1 MKRFTAL
8 VCFILVLA
16 MLPLP
21 AGAISSGFF
30 SNHTD
35 WHFDLTK
42 EPDRAMTVE
51 ELIALSTAYSYWT
64 TGADTGTLPK
74 DKNGRLP
81 SDWAAPYIRNEYAKG
96 TFDPSLIAYD
106 APATLGF
113 WIQFAAGCKGL
124 YSYNARNLYEFS
136 GTAGLTP
143 EQIMLMS
150 AAVDYGLVSYRQG
163 MDVSVTLLRK
173 DLEKKYLI
181 PAGAL
186 AEPADF
192 IRRANG
198 CKYSMLFFEDCYNET
213 EKTRQQ
219 LELVK
224 KYGDCF
230 NLINLDVLALQE
242 DGSAGYFVARNP
254 ARPPDSIGFNPYHLE
269 LIDYCR
275 KNGIKIVAGA
285 VTNKETAMKVLKSD
299 PSAVDKAAKELA
311 DYVEKYDLDGL
322 DLTIEFYDNEY
333 RSAYSALLRALAKE
347 LHSKNRLLIATI
359 GPSARSVD
367 EANTLYDYKVINEC
381 ADLVTLTLYDDH
393 SARAYMGFGGT
404 PGELSAY
411 EYARRRLIYAI
422 ANFGPEKVIVSVGT
436 YGVDYNLTKHTA
448 ENLTRA
454 EVFSRMQETGALP
467 KTHDKATDDTYF
479 EYTDAAGNS
488 HIVYYDSDEALRRRL
503 ELAPTYGAAG
513 VDFFWAGSEASDAF
527 RLAGQYIHPLPFQD
541 VLPGWYYD
549 GVRWASENGITTGTS
564 PTAFSPNQGCTRAQ
578 VVTFLWRAAGSPDP
592 GTAATFTDVKPG
604 GYYEKAVAWAVAQGV
619 TNGTS
624 PTTFSPDA
632 TCTRGQIVTFLWRA
646 AGSPEPAG
654 PAAFSD
660 VKPDAYYAKA
670 VAWAVA
676 QGITNGMTA
685 STFAPD
691 ATCTRAQVVTFL
703 CRRKN

>member
-8 VCFILVLA
+8 ICAVLLA
-16 MLPLP
+16 CMLPMP
-21 AGAISSGFF
+21 ARAVSSGFF

-64 TGADTGTLPK
+64 TGASDGTLPK

-81 SDWAAPYIRNEYAKG
+81 SAWAAPYIRSEYAKG
-96 TFDPSLIAYD
+96 TFDPALIAYD

-113 WIQFAAGCKGL
+113 WMQFAAGCKGV

-136 GTAGLTP
+136 GTAGLSP

-150 AAVDYGLVSYRQG
+150 AAVDYGLVRYREN
-163 MDVSVTLLRK
+163 MDVSVTLPRR
-173 DLEKKYLI
+173 DLEKLYLI
-181 PAGAL
+181 PSGPRR
-186 AEPADF
+186 EPADV
-192 IRRANG
+192 IRRAAG
-198 CKYSMLFFEDCYNET
+198 CKYSMLFFEDCYNEI
-213 EKTRQQ
+213 EKTREQ

-224 KYGDCF
+224 TYGDCF
-230 NLINLDVLALQE
+230 NLINLDVLALQA
-242 DGSAGYFVARNP
+242 DGSDGYFVARNP

-299 PSAVDKAAKELA
+299 PSAVDRAAKELA
-311 DYVEKYDLDGL
+311 DYVEQYDLDGL
-322 DLTIEFYDNEY
+322 DLTVEFYDSEY
-333 RSAYSALLRALAKE
+333 RGAYSALLRALAPL
-347 LHSKNRLLIATI
+347 LHAKGRLLIATI

-367 EANTLYDYKVINEC
+367 EAGTLYDYRVIDEC

-448 ENLTRA
+448 ENLVRA
-454 EVFSRMQETGALP
+454 EVFARMDRYGASP
-467 KTHDKATDDTYF
+467 KTHDKATDDTYY
-479 EYTDAAGNS
+479 EYTDGGDS
-488 HIVYYDSDEALRRRL
+488 HIVYYDSDAALRRRL
-503 ELAPTYGAAG
+503 ELAPAYGAAG
-513 VDFFWAGSEASDAF
+513 VDFFWAGSEAADAF
-527 RLAGQYIHPLPFQD
+527 RLAGQYIHPLPFRD

-549 GVRWASENGITTGTS
+549 GVRWASERGITTGTS
-564 PTAFSPNQGCTRAQ
+564 AAAFSPEQGCTRAQ
-578 VVTFLWRAAGSPDP
+578 VVTFLWRAAGSPAP
-592 GTAATFTDVKPG
+592 AGAAAFTDVRPDA
-604 GYYEKAVAWAVAQGV
+604 YYSQAVAWAV
-619 TNGTS
+619 
-624 PTTFSPDA
+624 
-632 TCTRGQIVTFLWRA
+632 
-646 AGSPEPAG
+646 E
-654 PAAFSD
+654 
-660 VKPDAYYAKA
+660 
-670 VAWAVA
+670 

-685 STFAPD
+685 SAFAPD

-703 CRRKN
+703 WRSMG